1 MDKIGIFGLVAVIT
15 WWVKNFAKVRERTSG
30 PAYGKAS
37 VLTLTSVERE
47 SQLTRTGKDRLKE
60 V

>member
-1 MDKIGIFGLVAVIT
+1 MFGLAAVIT
-15 WWVKNFAKVRERTSG
+15 WWVKNFTKVRERISG

-47 SQLTRTGKDRLKE
+47 SQLPGLGRT